1 MSEADAPKFE
11 DDLLKDRSES
21 EQLMLYLGDFD
32 GPIDM
37 LLSLAR
43 DQKVDLAKI
52 SILALANQYIDFI
65 EKARALRLELA
76 ADYLVMA
83 AWLAYLKSRMLI
95 PQEEKKQ
102 AEPTAQDL
110 ADALQF
116 QLRRLEAMRKVA
128 NDLFLLPRL
137 GYNVFSRGEPEGLKT
152 DYVPRYEMTFYDLLK
167 AYGDIKQRQQN
178 AVYKLN
184 PVKLFSLEEAIERM
198 GNMLGKIPQ
207 EWVSLFMFLPG
218 GVTEKIVKRSAVAS
232 TFGGA
237 LEMAK
242 RGLLKIHQEKN
253 YGPIFIRRPGEKE
266 DAVPPPTAAEEE
278 AGISAEDIAFAEN
291 DLAEQQAEEEA
302 KEAER
307 LAAEEALAAAAAAP
321 ARYIAPSSDDAD
333 EDDNGDDDFANLTE
347 TPAAEARMVAADV
360 PETADVVTPEETA
373 FLNAGAEMPVEQ
385 VLAAETVVE
394 EALLEE
400 PDVLPESGAG
410 MSSSVVETE
419 VVAEVAEEP
428 AAKVYLSEEEEW
440 EALLA
445 EEAAANEAKRK
456 AEEAA
461 AVSGQATDKE
471 EA

>member
-1 MSEADAPKFE
+1 MSEAEASNFE
-11 DDLLKDRSES
+11 EDLLKDRSES

-83 AWLAYLKSRMLI
+83 AWLAYLKSRLLI
-95 PQEEKKQ
+95 PQEEKKS
-102 AEPTAQDL
+102 ADPSAQDL
-110 ADALQF
+110 AEALQF

-128 NDLFLLPRL
+128 NDLFHLPRL

-152 DYVPRYEMTFYDLLK
+152 DYIARYDMTYYDLLR

-184 PVKLFSLEEAIERM
+184 PVRLFSLEEAIERM
-198 GNMLGKIPQ
+198 EQMLGKIPE
-207 EWVSLFMFLPG
+207 EWVSLFMFLPAG
-218 GVTEKIVKRSAVAS
+218 TKEKIVHRSAVAS

-253 YGPIFIRRPGEKE
+253 YGPIYIRRPGEK
-266 DAVPPPTAAEEE
+266 DAQTPPPAVAEEE
-278 AGISAEDIAFAEN
+278 SGISAEDIAFAER
-291 DLAEQQAEEEA
+291 DLAEQLAEEEA

-307 LAAEEALAAAAAAP
+307 RAAEQALADAAAAP
-321 ARYIAPSSDDAD
+321 ARYIPAAAD
-333 EDDNGDDDFANLTE
+333 EEDEEVSYTEGAAGQTAETALPPETVIPSDMAETAEILQESAVE
-347 TPAAEARMVAADV
+347 TP
-360 PETADVVTPEETA
+360 
-373 FLNAGAEMPVEQ
+373 
-385 VLAAETVVE
+385 
-394 EALLEE
+394 
-400 PDVLPESGAG
+400 
-410 MSSSVVETE
+410 
-419 VVAEVAEEP
+419 P
-428 AAKVYLSEEEEW
+428 ALSEEEEW
-440 EALLA
+440 ELLLA
-445 EEAAANEAKRK
+445 EEAAAEEAKRR
-456 AEEAA
+456 AAEQAEQNSDNEEA
-461 AVSGQATDKE
+461 
-471 EA
+471 

>member
-1 MSEADAPKFE
+1 MSEAEASKFE
-11 DDLLKDRSES
+11 DDLLNERNEG

-37 LLSLAR
+37 LLTLAR

-83 AWLAYLKSRMLI
+83 AWLAYLKSRLLI

-102 AEPTAQDL
+102 AEPSAQDL
-110 ADALQF
+110 AEALQF
-116 QLRRLEAMRKVA
+116 QLRRLEAMRKAA
-128 NDLFLLPRL
+128 NDLFHLPRL
-137 GYNVFSRGEPEGLKT
+137 GYNVFARGEPEGLKT
-152 DYVPRYEMTFYDLLK
+152 EYVPRYEMTFYDLLR

-198 GNMLGKIPQ
+198 EHMLGKIPQ

-218 GVTEKIVKRSAVAS
+218 GVKETIVKRSAVAS

-253 YGPIFIRRPGEKE
+253 YGPIYIRRPGEK
-266 DAVPPPTAAEEE
+266 DDTPPPPAAPEEE
-278 AGISAEDIAFAEN
+278 SGISAEDIAFAEN
-291 DLAEQQAEEEA
+291 DLAEQQAEEAA

-307 LAAEEALAAAAAAP
+307 LAAEQALAEANAAP
-321 ARYIAPSSDDAD
+321 AARYVPSSDSEDDSEDNFDAEALSDAETEVSIEAEVETALLDTAAD
-333 EDDNGDDDFANLTE
+333 ETSAPDMPLAEENTE
-347 TPAAEARMVAADV
+347 EEAAALE
-360 PETADVVTPEETA
+360 
-373 FLNAGAEMPVEQ
+373 
-385 VLAAETVVE
+385 VVE
-394 EALLEE
+394 EISTVVSAEE
-400 PDVLPESGAG
+400 TV
-410 MSSSVVETE
+410 T
-419 VVAEVAEEP
+419 EVAEETAP
-428 AAKVYLSEEEEW
+428 RTLTEEEEW
-440 EALLA
+440 ELLLA
-445 EEAAANEAKRK
+445 EEAAEEEAKRK
-456 AEEAA
+456 AAEAA
-461 AVSGQATDKE
+461 AHDIDKQ

>member
-1 MSEADAPKFE
+1 MSEAETQKFE
-11 DDLLKDRSES
+11 DDLLKDRTES

-43 DQKVDLAKI
+43 DQKVDLARI

-65 EKARALRLELA
+65 EKARELRLELA

-116 QLRRLEAMRKVA
+116 QLRRLEAMRKVS
-128 NDLFLLPRL
+128 NDLFHLPRL
-137 GYNVFSRGEPEGLKT
+137 GYNVFARGEPDGLKT

-198 GNMLGKIPQ
+198 ESMLGKIPQ
-207 EWVSLFMFLPG
+207 DWVSLFMFLPG
-218 GVTEKIVKRSAVAS
+218 GVKEKIVKRSAVAS

-253 YGPIFIRRPGEKE
+253 YGP
-266 DAVPPPTAAEEE
+266 
-278 AGISAEDIAFAEN
+278 
-291 DLAEQQAEEEA
+291 
-302 KEAER
+302 
-307 LAAEEALAAAAAAP
+307 
-321 ARYIAPSSDDAD
+321 
-333 EDDNGDDDFANLTE
+333 
-347 TPAAEARMVAADV
+347 
-360 PETADVVTPEETA
+360 
-373 FLNAGAEMPVEQ
+373 
-385 VLAAETVVE
+385 
-394 EALLEE
+394 
-400 PDVLPESGAG
+400 
-410 MSSSVVETE
+410 
-419 VVAEVAEEP
+419 
-428 AAKVYLSEEEEW
+428 
-440 EALLA
+440 
-445 EEAAANEAKRK
+445 
-456 AEEAA
+456 
-461 AVSGQATDKE
+461 
-471 EA
+471 

>member
-1 MSEADAPKFE
+1 MSEAEASKFE
-11 DDLLKDRSES
+11 DDLLNERSEG

-37 LLSLAR
+37 LLTLAR

-102 AEPTAQDL
+102 AEPSAQDL
-110 ADALQF
+110 AEALQF

-128 NDLFLLPRL
+128 NDLFHLPRL
-137 GYNVFSRGEPEGLKT
+137 GYNVFARGEPEGLKT
-152 DYVPRYEMTFYDLLK
+152 EYVPRYEMTFYDLLR

-198 GNMLGKIPQ
+198 EHMLGKIPQ

-218 GVTEKIVKRSAVAS
+218 GVKEKIVKRSAVAS

-253 YGPIFIRRPGEKE
+253 YGPIYIRRPGEKDDE
-266 DAVPPPTAAEEE
+266 VPPPAVPEEE
-278 AGISAEDIAFAEN
+278 SGISAEDIAFAEN
-291 DLAEQQAEEEA
+291 DLAEQQAEEAA

-307 LAAEEALAAAAAAP
+307 LAAEQALAEANAAP
-321 ARYIAPSSDDAD
+321 AARYVPSSDSEDDGEDDFGAEALGDTAPEAPIDEADVDVAFLETEAD
-333 EDDNGDDDFANLTE
+333 ETSAPDMRM
-347 TPAAEARMVAADV
+347 AAESTEEVTV
-360 PETADVVTPEETA
+360 PE
-373 FLNAGAEMPVEQ
+373 
-385 VLAAETVVE
+385 VVE
-394 EALLEE
+394 ETSAVE
-400 PDVLPESGAG
+400 AA
-410 MSSSVVETE
+410 VET
-419 VVAEVAEEP
+419 AIEVAEE
-428 AAKVYLSEEEEW
+428 AAPRVLTEDEEW
-440 EALLA
+440 ELLLA
-445 EEAAANEAKRK
+445 EEAAEEEAKRK
-456 AEEAA
+456 AAEAA
-461 AVSGQATDKE
+461 AHDTDKQ